1 MGERLA
7 RRVRTPRIAS
17 GVSSVTD
24 SAAMSE
30 ELLPVEERS
39 FPVGVLAKRTGV
51 TMDTLRAWERRYGV
65 PAPARS
71 AGGHRRYTPTD
82 AERVLWL
89 VRRISDGQRIGAA
102 VLALRALDLDAP
114 GQPGTPLRTSLVR
127 AALDGDTVGIEADL
141 DHAFGV
147 LAFVEALNFI
157 VFPALEEIGALWA
170 EGRAPIST
178 ERLLS
183 EAVQRR
189 LAVRLAPLGRS
200 ARPLAVIFC
209 PSGERHEIGAMAL
222 AVVLAADDW
231 GIAYLGADTP
241 IEEAISLAERRQANV
256 VVAVC
261 TIPEVGAA
269 TAIHPAARN
278 IVDRQFVLAGPGAV
292 HAPPGLLVW
301 DSGLDDARLKATEM
315 KDG

>member
-1 MGERLA
+1 MAHPTL
-7 RRVRTPRIAS
+7 
-17 GVSSVTD
+17 TD
-24 SAAMSE
+24 SSAMSE
-30 ELLPVEERS
+30 ELLSVEERS
-39 FPVGVLAKRTGV
+39 FPVGVLARRTGV
-51 TMDTLRAWERRYGV
+51 AVDTLRAWERRYGV

-82 AERVLWL
+82 AERVIWL
-89 VRRISDGQRIGAA
+89 VRRTSEGQRIGAA

-114 GQPGTPLRTSLVR
+114 GRPGTPLRASLVR
-127 AALDGDTVGIEADL
+127 AALDGNIIGIEADL

-189 LAVRLAPLGRS
+189 LAVRLATYGFS
-200 ARPLAVIFC
+200 AHPLAVIFC

-222 AVVLAADDW
+222 AAVLAADGW
-231 GIAYLGADTP
+231 AIAYLGADTP
-241 IEEAISLAERRQANV
+241 IEEAISLAERRRANLI
-256 VVAVC
+256 VAVC
-261 TIPEVGAA
+261 TIPEIGAA
-269 TAIHPAARN
+269 TARNAAAQRV
-278 IVDRQFVLAGPGAV
+278 VDRQFVLAGPGV
-292 HAPPGLLVW
+292 MHAPLGLLVW
-301 DSGLDDARLKATEM
+301 DSGLDDARLKATAM